1 MKMFKIK
8 DDIDLK
14 VLEQYGFDLR
24 QSLDNGEYY
33 YTNARL
39 FIDNRILKQ
48 MDQYNPFMEVD
59 YELDYYEVMII
70 YELTKSNI
78 LEKVEYSY
86 GFMD

>member
-1 MKMFKIK
+1 MFKIK

>member
-1 MKMFKIK
+1 MFKIK

-48 MDQYNPFMEVD
+48 MNQYNPFMEVD

-70 YELTKSNI
+70 YELTKANI

-86 GFMD
+86 GLMD